1 VVVVR
6 VDNVVVQGDHYGM
19 AATDEGVRPAFCSAG
34 CADDRLI
41 AMMGPSALMTDIL
54 MSGMET
60 TRMTTQTFAVRPP
73 FGLRFLAA
81 GTVAIG
87 AVVLLPTAPADAQFR
102 NGPQSISPLAEK
114 LIDAVVNIS
123 TSQTVKGAEGVPLPR
138 VPKGSPF
145 EEFFDDFFSKRGGK
159 GGGDRKVSS
168 LGSGFVIDAQ
178 QGLIVTNNHVI
189 DGADEIIANF
199 HDGSKLKVEK
209 VLGRDTKTDLALLK
223 VVPGKKPLT
232 AVKFGPSGDMK
243 LGDWVMAIGNPFG
256 LGGSVSVGI
265 ISSKERD
272 IGSGPYDEFL
282 QTDAAINKGNSGGPL
297 FNMNG
302 EVIGVNTAI
311 ISPSGGSIGIGF
323 AVPSDSATITIEQLR
338 QFGETRRGWLG
349 VKIRSISE
357 DIAESLGVSENSGA
371 LIESVTKDG
380 PAAKAGITDG
390 DVITKFDG
398 KDISTSR
405 GLPKIVARTPYGKAV
420 DVELLRKGKKLV
432 LKVLVGQL
440 QEADEKKPINAK
452 TDPKQSQATPPV
464 DTPAIKQLEQSL
476 PGLKLSVLDET
487 TRKQFG
493 IDAKVAKGVVVTEA
507 DPASPGGQKGVKAGD
522 VIVEVAQDPIASL
535 DDIVKSIDKVKKA
548 GRKAVLLRLEDAKGE
563 LRFVAVQLP

>member
-1 VVVVR
+1 MTTSMQPVR
-6 VDNVVVQGDHYGM
+6 IRNNLRKVLSVAVAV
-19 AATDEGVRPAFCSAG
+19 
-34 CADDRLI
+34 
-41 AMMGPSALMTDIL
+41 SAL
-54 MSGMET
+54 
-60 TRMTTQTFAVRPP
+60 
-73 FGLRFLAA
+73 
-81 GTVAIG
+81 TVGQI
-87 AVVLLPTAPADAQFR
+87 APAGAQFR
-102 NGPQSISPLAEK
+102 NGPQSISPLAER

-123 TSQTVKGAEGVPLPR
+123 TSQTVKGSEGVPLPR

-145 EEFFDDFFSKRGGK
+145 EEFFDDFFSKRSGK
-159 GGGDRKVSS
+159 GGGDRKVAS
-168 LGSGFVIDAQ
+168 LGSGFVIDAKE
-178 QGLIVTNNHVI
+178 GLIVTNNHVI
-189 DGADEIIANF
+189 EGADEIIANF

-232 AVKFGPSGDMK
+232 AVKFGPSGEMK

-302 EVIGVNTAI
+302 DVIGINTAI

-323 AVPSDSATITIEQLR
+323 AVPSDNAAVIIEQLR

-357 DIAESLGVSENSGA
+357 DLAESLGMAENSGA

-380 PAAKAGITDG
+380 PAAKAGIIDG
-390 DVITKFDG
+390 DVVTKFDG

-405 GLPKIVARTPYGKAV
+405 GLPKIVARTPHGK
-420 DVELLRKGKKLV
+420 DVEVEVVRKGKKQTIRV
-432 LKVLVGQL
+432 IVGQL
-440 QEADEKKPINAK
+440 QEEDDKKPIQAK
-452 TDPKQSQATPPV
+452 ADPKQSQPKAPPV
-464 DTPAIKQLEQSL
+464 DTPATKQLEQLL
-476 PGLKLSVLDET
+476 PGLKFSVLDEI

-493 IDAKVAKGVVVTEA
+493 IDAKVLKGVVVTEA
-507 DPASPGGQKGVKAGD
+507 DPASLAGQKGVKTGD
-522 VIVEVAQDPIASL
+522 VIVEVAQDAVAGL
-535 DDIVKSIDKVKKA
+535 DDIVKSIEKVKKA